1 MALSEGRWAGL
12 RGWVIWKVPRA
23 TQLSD
28 WSDVKYDNILS
39 QWVKNSPAVQETQV
53 GLIPGGGKWQ
63 PIPVFLK
70 NPKDRGAWRAT
81 VPEVTVRYSWATMHT
96 HDNIGASQVAL
107 EVKNPPV
114 NAGVIGDA
122 SLIPGWGRSPGGE
135 HGNLFQYSCL
145 ENPMDRRAWQAIV
158 HRITK
163 SQIRLKRLSVAHST

>member
-1 MALSEGRWAGL
+1 
-12 RGWVIWKVPRA
+12 
-23 TQLSD
+23 
-28 WSDVKYDNILS
+28 
-39 QWVKNSPAVQETQV
+39 
-53 GLIPGGGKWQ
+53 
-63 PIPVFLK
+63 
-70 NPKDRGAWRAT
+70 
-81 VPEVTVRYSWATMHT
+81 MHT

-163 SQIRLKRLSVAHST
+163 SQIRLKRLITKDN